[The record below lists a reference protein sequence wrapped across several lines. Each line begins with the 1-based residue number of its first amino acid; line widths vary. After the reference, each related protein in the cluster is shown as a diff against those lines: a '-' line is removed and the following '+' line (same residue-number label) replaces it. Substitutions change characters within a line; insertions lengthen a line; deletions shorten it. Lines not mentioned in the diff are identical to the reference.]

1 MLVPKLRFPL
11 FFDKWDYQKLGNVID
26 LFSGIALKSE
36 EISEDPSGIPI
47 LRGINITEGRIRHSK
62 EIDRFFQGNIN
73 KIIKYY
79 VKEHDLVLGMDG
91 SKVGRNVALI
101 TKKDENSILIQRV
114 SRIRSKSNSNIIFIY
129 QHIFS
134 KKFHDYVDIVN
145 TSSGIPHISLQQIK
159 DFQIGFPSLP
169 EQHKIASFLST
180 VDEKI
185 QLLKKQQALLEQY
198 KKGVMQKIFSREI
211 RFKDEDGNEFPEWEE
226 RRLGE
231 ICDFFSGGTP
241 RTAKKEYY
249 NGSIPFIKSGEINSS
264 ETSQCISEIGFKNS
278 SAKMVSV
285 GDILYALYGATS
297 GEVAIS
303 KINGAINQAVL
314 CIKSKSNHLFLYYYL
329 SFMKDNII
337 STYIQ
342 GGQGNLSANI
352 IKELNV
358 PIPCIE
364 EQQKIAYFLSSVDNK
379 KEKNKDQIRKM
390 ELWKKGLLQQ
400 MFC

>member
-11 FFDKWDYQKLGNVID
+11 FCDQWDYQKLGNVID

-62 EIDRFFQGNIN
+62 EIDRFFKGNIN

-91 SKVGRNVALI
+91 SKVGKNVALI

-169 EQHKIASFLST
+169 EQQKIASFLST

-185 QLLKKQQALLEQY
+185 NLLKKQLTLLEQY

-211 RFKDEDGNEFPEWEE
+211 RFKDDEGNEFPEWEE
-226 RRLGE
+226 KKLREVCKISKGVQLNKEFLTITGE
-231 ICDFFSGGTP
+231 YPCINGGINPSGFTNNFNT
-241 RTAKKEYY
+241 RKNT
-249 NGSIPFIKSGEINSS
+249 I
-264 ETSQCISEIGFKNS
+264 TISEGGNSCGFVNLIKVDFWCGGHCYTMLNLEQS
-278 SAKMVSV
+278 ISMDYLFQFLKYNEVNIMSLRV
-285 GDILYALYGATS
+285 GS
-297 GEVAIS
+297 GLPNIQKKDLDCFLISQPTLQEQS
-303 KINGAINQAVL
+303 KIA
-314 CIKSKSNHLFLYYYL
+314 S
-329 SFMKDNII
+329 
-337 STYIQ
+337 
-342 GGQGNLSANI
+342 
-352 IKELNV
+352 
-358 PIPCIE
+358 
-364 EQQKIAYFLSSVDNK
+364 FLSEID
-379 KEKNKDQIRKM
+379 ETIDKNKNQIRKM

-400 MFC
+400 MFV